1 MILKVM
7 EFFSESWTNSQMSQ
21 KNFIRLIKSMFE
33 NIKCGIGGRG
43 FVCADAGGCGVEVQ
57 NHRKHA
63 DIILECSL
71 N

>member
-1 MILKVM
+1 
-7 EFFSESWTNSQMSQ
+7 MSQ

-63 DIILECSL
+63 DIILECSKRIL
-71 N
+71 KQIKISN